1 MARVFT
7 LADALIEIHQSLG
20 LERPQSDDITKLRS
34 MDIRQEKY
42 AGLTKKLNKD
52 ICEALQLNDS
62 ATKSVEDTMEKFAAF
77 NKEVAAHT
85 WTFDASPQQV
95 LWHLLAY
102 VYVPRMARYLAF
114 WTLDGLERDQPIDA
128 GMPGGKFWFLPDM
141 STVGR
146 ATLPMKHVLDWL
158 LDLLGAD
165 SHTRAF
171 SAEENADSLVRKL
184 QNWRLNGT
192 VPKSA
197 KEIANTFPD
206 SLALHF
212 KGALLLDVQQG
223 LEHCFEQTCSF
234 VQSKKLTAEALQHE
248 IPRSKTELDVILSG
262 QADADEKARFVTLM
276 ARRYAAPSMALIRQ
290 RLLVGRMMQDGY
302 LRLMKFL
309 CPGVE
314 PTSTNPAE
322 NKLIQLLGLF
332 QTVYDL
338 TIRAWQENYSEED
351 QNVWFMS
358 QIPPWDRVGLLLS
371 IMPVN
376 PGQSHAP
383 MLANELSERFSKMT
397 ENSLLEDLVI
407 WGPEVAA
414 EIQERIATSWDEKNK
429 QNNQIEHLKRKIK
442 SGSPWRA
449 LQSETKFEVINHI
462 AQTSAE
468 NPKLKAMAIS
478 RLKEVAV
485 GNHQKAG
492 YFLLALGQLL
502 NDVDKYPKDVQA
514 QVEALLNE
522 AEPLLATYWKA
533 PLLRFKGKHA
543 LMQNKFDEASEHF
556 LNAFEACQDY
566 SFGPLRAEI
575 TRDFWAL
582 KIKERG
588 FNLKKQEKYHLGMV
602 HFLGFDGPPESLL
615 DTAAWIE
622 RFFWNTLYKPYPGFE
637 KEPDPLRD
645 DINIASML
653 ANTAMEDD
661 ATIFENFLSKNIKY
675 KNRTLIGVRKESF
688 LKILVKLVLDPS
700 ILFKRSGEVDDM
712 AMRNLR
718 RSISVLVSKWPGQAK
733 LADFKGQIPA
743 MLAANAGEY
752 ELLMELLPASD
763 LATQDYK
770 GRTMLHAAVAG
781 RSRRCVQ
788 AVLDVMDDVSKVTK
802 DHEEHHALHTAVRF
816 GEPSVVKL
824 LADEY
829 PGLVIQRNAY
839 GQKPLDLA
847 RKILHDVR
855 QWRSTMRQ
863 LGRETGSQSD
873 FEEIVRLLE
882 ASELELV

>member
-62 ATKSVEDTMEKFAAF
+62 ATKSVEDRMEKFAAF

-114 WTLDGLERDQPIDA
+114 WTLNGVERDQPIDA

-322 NKLIQLLGLF
+322 NKLIQLLGIF

-338 TIRAWQENYSEED
+338 TIRAWQENDSQED
-351 QNVWFMS
+351 QNTWFAKNLPF
-358 QIPPWDRVGLLLS
+358 IYRFDLLLS
-371 IMPVN
+371 IN
-376 PGQSHAP
+376 PTKTGQSFAP
-383 MLANELSERFSKMT
+383 LVAEKLSKKFKSLAKNATIK
-397 ENSLLEDLVI
+397 DLVI
-407 WGPEVAA
+407 YNKPTLSVMLK
-414 EIQERIATSWDEKNK
+414 EIIAYWKDLNVQLQEI
-429 QNNQIEHLKRKIK
+429 KRHAKIFK
-442 SGSPWRA
+442 LIHVPYSSF
-449 LQSETKFEVINHI
+449 QDQDDYEIVSEI
-462 AQTSAE
+462 AQISKNYRTRSI
-468 NPKLKAMAIS
+468 AIK
-478 RLKEVAV
+478 RLRELAAD
-485 GNHQKAG
+485 NHQKAG

-502 NDVDKYPKDVQA
+502 DDVDKYPSDVQA
-514 QVEALLNE
+514 QVDALLNE
-522 AEPLLATYWKA
+522 AEPLLTTYWKA

-543 LMQNKFDEASEHF
+543 LMQNKFDAAKKYLCE
-556 LNAFEACQDY
+556 AFEACQEH

-575 TRDFWAL
+575 AKDCWAL
-582 KIKERG
+582 MIREG
-588 FNLKKQEKYHLGMV
+588 FNSKKQEKYYLSMV
-602 HFLGFDGPPESLL
+602 HFLGFDGPPEPFL

-661 ATIFENFLSKNIKY
+661 ATIFEDFLSKNLKY

-700 ILFKRSGEVDDM
+700 KLFKRSGEVDDM

-718 RSISVLVSKWPGQAK
+718 RSISVLVAKWPGQAK
-733 LADFKGQIPA
+733 LADFKGKIPA

-752 ELLMELLPASD
+752 ELLMVLLPASD

-829 PGLVIQRNAY
+829 PGLVIQQNAD

-863 LGRETGSQSD
+863 LGKETGSQSD
-873 FEEIVRLLE
+873 FEEIVRLLK

>member
-20 LERPQSDDITKLRS
+20 LERPQSVDITQLRS

-42 AGLTKKLNKD
+42 AKLTGELTMG
-52 ICEALQLNDS
+52 ICEALQLDAS
-62 ATKSVEDTMEKFAAF
+62 ATASAIDNMEEFAAF
-77 NKEVAAHT
+77 NMELAAHT

-102 VYVPRMARYLAF
+102 DYVPALARRLAF
-114 WTLDGLERDQPIDA
+114 WTLVGVEHDRPIDA

-158 LDLLGAD
+158 LDLLGAN
-165 SHTRAF
+165 SHAHAF

-262 QADADEKARFVTLM
+262 QADADEKARFITLM

-338 TIRAWQENYSEED
+338 TIRAWQENDSEED

-383 MLANELSERFSKMT
+383 MLANELSERFSKLT

-543 LMQNKFDEASEHF
+543 LMQNKFHEASEH
-556 LNAFEACQDY
+556 LCEAFEACQEY

-575 TRDFWAL
+575 ARDCWAL
-582 KIKERG
+582 LITKG
-588 FNLKKQEKYHLGMV
+588 FNTKKQEKYYLSMV
-602 HFLGFDGPPESLL
+602 HFFGFDGPPEPFL

-622 RFFWNTLYKPYPGFE
+622 RFFWDTLYKPYPGFE
-637 KEPDPLRD
+637 KEPDPARD
-645 DINIASML
+645 DKNIASML
-653 ANTAMEDD
+653 TNTAMEKDS
-661 ATIFENFLSKNIKY
+661 TIFENFLSKAANCR
-675 KNRTLIGVRKESF
+675 NRTLFGVRKESF
-688 LKILVKLVLDPS
+688 LQLLVKLVLELS
-700 ILFKRSGEVDDM
+700 MAFKRSGEFNNAVM
-712 AMRNLR
+712 QNLR
-718 RSISVLVSKWPGQAK
+718 RSISVLVAKWPGQAK

-752 ELLMELLPASD
+752 ELLMVLLPASD

-770 GRTMLHAAVAG
+770 GRTVLHAAVAG

-829 PGLVIQRNAY
+829 PGLVIQQNAD

-882 ASELELV
+882 ASGLELV